1 MSLNPLPLNRG
12 MNLQQLIEGQKA
24 QIASLSPNAPV
35 ALYHPTDIDGVIAI
49 IQDAAPEHYE
59 VLPDLKHAVKHGDVI
74 IQFQGRGK
82 HLEVSKQTMKK
93 HGDQSYA
100 RRMYPDSADPV
111 VTFTLL
117 SNDPMV
123 YFTGLITPAKINN
136 IYVMQDGRPEAMD
149 VQDFIKYAIND
160 RADNVRQQW
169 ALTG

>member
-1 MSLNPLPLNRG
+1 

-24 QIASLSPNAPV
+24 QIANLGPNAPV
-35 ALYHPTDIDGVIAI
+35 TLYHPTDVEGAAAI
-49 IQDAAPEHYE
+49 IQDTAPNHYE
-59 VLPDLKHAVKHGDVI
+59 VVPDLKHAVGRGDVI
-74 IQFQGRGK
+74 LQFFGLGK

-123 YFTGLITPAKINN
+123 YFTGLITPAKIEN
-136 IYVMQDGRPEAMD
+136 IYVMQNGRPESMTM
-149 VQDFIKYAIND
+149 QEFIGYAIET
-160 RADNVRQQW
+160 RAGEVRQQW
-169 ALTG
+169 DLTG

>member
-1 MSLNPLPLNRG
+1 

-35 ALYHPTDIDGVIAI
+35 SLYHPTDIEGATAI
-49 IQDAAPEHYE
+49 IQNATQGHYE
-59 VLPDLKHAVKHGDVI
+59 VFPDLKHAVGHGDVI
-74 IQFQGRGK
+74 IQFHGRGK
-82 HLEVSKQTMKK
+82 HLAVSKQTIKK

-100 RRMYPDSADPV
+100 RRMYPDSNDPV

-123 YFTGLITPAKINN
+123 YFTGLITPAKIDN
-136 IYVMQDGRPEAMD
+136 IYVMQGGNPEAMN
-149 VQDFIKYAIND
+149 VQDFVKYAINT
-160 RADNVRQQW
+160 RANDVRQQW